1 MVYQWKIASRI
12 KVDPQIVGEICENLE
27 HTIGLNAKNLVKVSE
42 PIDSPL
48 HNEFEWNDNEAAN
61 LYRENQARHIINCL
75 CVKTETPGITP
86 IKAYFKVEPNT
97 SNYDNINLILSNED
111 KYTKLLN
118 QAIQELKWFKQKYE
132 KLIDLKSI
140 FDQIEE
146 LVNKQS

>member
-1 MVYQWKIASRI
+1 MWY
-12 KVDPQIVGEICENLE
+12 
-27 HTIGLNAKNLVKVSE
+27 
-42 PIDSPL
+42 
-48 HNEFEWNDNEAAN
+48 NEFEWNDNEAAN

-75 CVKTETPGITP
+75 CVKTETSDTTP